1 MASRGTQGRR
11 VGVSRSK
18 KAMRWALLPIAA
30 LVAVLSVMAVPAGA
44 QTPPDTQD
52 VAPGE
57 TPLYGVKVHA
67 FKAIDESG
75 YDWSGSDEVFGYFAS
90 NRGALVRTS
99 TYGDVDSGESRMIKL
114 GERCLAPQ
122 HLPSGGPVSVGGA
135 LWAPDATW
143 NCPSSKG
150 GVEAPI
156 ELGLSLYEDDP
167 CPFCFNGY
175 APYVPDENDDLIG
188 EVDVSYSRSFLASK
202 LPENGDML
210 VHHFSL
216 GGPCGHQEPG
226 EGCTKNPLSSSGPEY
241 GLTIHIGRVN
251 TTLDSAP

>member
-1 MASRGTQGRR
+1 MSRLLIAA
-11 VGVSRSK
+11 V
-18 KAMRWALLPIAA
+18 AAALL
-30 LVAVLSVMAVPAGA
+30 VMAVPAGA
-44 QTPPDTQD
+44 QLPPDTQD
-52 VAPGE
+52 LTPGE

-75 YDWSGSDEVFGYFAS
+75 YDAAGSDEVFGIFSS
-90 NRGALVRTS
+90 NRGRLVRTS
-99 TYGDVDSGESRMIKL
+99 NYGDVDTGESRMIKL

-122 HLPSGGPVSVGGA
+122 HLSSGRVTVPGEV
-135 LWAPDATW
+135 LWAPDDTW

-150 GVEAPI
+150 GVAGPI
-156 ELGLSLYEDDP
+156 TLSLNLWEDDD
-167 CPFCFNGY
+167 CFACFNGY
-175 APYVPDENDDLIG
+175 PPYWPDEADDLIG
-188 EVDVSYSRSFLASK
+188 EVDVTYPRSYLASR
-202 LPENGDML
+202 LPEEGDML
-210 VHHFSL
+210 VHHFTL